1 MVGTVFPTKF
11 VVPAPPATPPRYS
24 LLGIATA
31 INDGARWQNGIEWL
45 PEQQYQG
52 GVLGLDCHGRTPDGL
67 DEGDNPGMAYA
78 DPFVVYAE
86 DHCSTL
92 GMEAR
97 DFEAR
102 ARRQLEAVQ
111 SARVAAELE
120 RGALAQADSLD
131 NHWLTENPVDV
142 GAPGAQSVIAALG
155 DIEMGLAE
163 MWGGQQCMIHVSP
176 AILTALHNESV
187 IQLSGQRWTT
197 GMGHI
202 VVCDAGYIGAPPD
215 NEQSSKQWMYGTS
228 LIQYR
233 LSEVILVPGTLAEA
247 RAAATNRAT
256 NKITIFA
263 ERLALLQWDVGVVAA
278 ETDIAEYQHAS

>member
-1 MVGTVFPTKF
+1 MVGTVFPTKYA
-11 VVPAPPATPPRYS
+11 VPAPPATPPRYS
-24 LLGIATA
+24 LLGVATA

-52 GVLGLDCHGRTPDGL
+52 GVISFTCYGGTPDGL
-67 DEGDNPGMAYA
+67 DEGDNPGLAYA

-92 GMEAR
+92 GMGAR
-97 DFEAR
+97 DYEAR

-120 RGALAQADSLD
+120 RGALAQAESLD
-131 NHWLTENPVDV
+131 NHWLTEDPLIV
-142 GAPGAQSVIAALG
+142 GVPGAQNVIAALG

-163 MWGGQQCMIHVSP
+163 LWGGQQCMIHVSP
-176 AILTALHNESV
+176 QILTALHNESV
-187 IQLSGQRWTT
+187 IQLSGQRWVT
-197 GMGHI
+197 GMGHVI
-202 VVCDAGYIGAPPD
+202 ACDAGYIGAPPD
-215 NEQSSKQWMYGTS
+215 DEESSKQWMYGTS

-233 LSEVILVPGTLAEA
+233 LSDVILVPGSLSEA
-247 RAAATNRAT
+247 MAAATDRAT
-256 NKITIFA
+256 NKTTIYA
-263 ERLALLQWDVGVVAA
+263 ERLALLQWDAGVVAA